1 MDRKEIVW
9 RLRELAKETEGE
21 TEILPT
27 ILKDIASGYGSQ
39 AGWSRI
45 EIDKIF
51 AYLADMIE
59 E

>member
-1 MDRKEIVW
+1 MDRSEIVR

-27 ILKDIASGYGSQ
+27 ILKDIAKGYGSQ
-39 AGWSRI
+39 AEWSRI